1 MQDNKYKDIVALA
14 SLGQSF
20 INKKETP
27 RKLLLQ
33 HATLSHIAAAGSC
46 NANLQDFSSTLA
58 HCCRVIFRS
67 RMLSA
72 RIQNGIRCAIPFLHF
87 IFPPYKECDM
97 SKTIRLNIHGAGVS
111 MGWMIQSLKRMPQGK
126 DLLIAIMTKHCGQRF
141 NRLSQIV
148 I

>member
-1 MQDNKYKDIVALA
+1 MLTRTQNNKYKDIVALA

-33 HATLSHIAAAGSC
+33 HATLSHVAAAGSC

-72 RIQNGIRCAIPFLHF
+72 RIQNGIRCAIPFQHF

-97 SKTIRLNIHGAGVS
+97 SDEGAITMCHNPLFVCALNISFLNSSPSSFGCF
-111 MGWMIQSLKRMPQGK
+111 M
-126 DLLIAIMTKHCGQRF
+126 DE
-141 NRLSQIV
+141 
-148 I
+148 